1 MISYHKLKE
10 ITFEPEF
17 INVLYLF
24 SVSVNSFDA
33 QFVVKLLK
41 HILHI
46 SNIFYI
52 RIGEE
57 WEKSVNFQ

>member
-57 WEKSVNFQ
+57 